1 MRERFSS
8 IVASPSGKPRFH
20 HTGRRRRHQPRWCFQ
35 RCAFCRAWT
44 MTVMSGIVPQ
54 HACSGTMWGT
64 ASIRT
69 WRFRS
74 APRLPILA
82 AVTTPFVPLNSRRD
96 SLGCGYVDNA
106 RALPT
111 YPQPNNSSS
120 QLQFD
125 FEAAAITGRTF
136 ASRCQSASKFAPPVN
151 FARRITLQV
160 LRNSGRMEVASTRR
174 PTKPVCGGLS
184 LDLLPAAAARPV
196 HLMPDGI

>member
-1 MRERFSS
+1 MRHVFLPGPIAAGTRCMGQATAATTL
-8 IVASPSGKPRFH
+8 ITAASRALGMPACLRGTPARAVDLAAIAAAADQHLSLAA
-20 HTGRRRRHQPRWCFQ
+20 HTYEQPRRCFQ

-44 MTVMSGIVPQ
+44 MTVMSGIVPR
-54 HACSGTMWGT
+54 HACSRTMWGT

-111 YPQPNNSSS
+111 YPQPNNNSSS

-125 FEAAAITGRTF
+125 FGAAAITGRTF
-136 ASRCQSASKFAPPVN
+136 ASRRRYHGVAPSMRAS
-151 FARRITLQV
+151 
-160 LRNSGRMEVASTRR
+160 
-174 PTKPVCGGLS
+174 
-184 LDLLPAAAARPV
+184 
-196 HLMPDGI
+196 